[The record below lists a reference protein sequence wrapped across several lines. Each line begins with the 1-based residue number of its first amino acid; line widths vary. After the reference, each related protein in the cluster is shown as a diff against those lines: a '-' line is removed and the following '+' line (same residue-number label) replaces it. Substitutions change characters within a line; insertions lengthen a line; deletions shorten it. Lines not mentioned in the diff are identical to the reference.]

1 VEARLLEY
9 FLRVVEL
16 GSINRAA
23 LELNLSQPSL
33 SRWLSLLEREIGS
46 ALLIRTRQG
55 IRTTDAGQVLVE
67 RVQPVLRQLHLLR
80 DEIGK
85 KATSQVKL
93 GMPVSMQRVITAP
106 FAEEILRHQP
116 HITLRVYEGINN
128 AIRRW
133 MEEGLIDAGIMVLT
147 ERAPR
152 TFSALPLATE
162 RLMLVGDRNAGLRLD
177 VPVPLSRLNSADLI
191 LPGRPNAIRA
201 QVENA
206 IRRAGSAYRCRFEAE
221 TVALCLEL
229 TRRGLGYTVTPSCA
243 LHDRLLQDEELTA
256 APIRNLTVTW
266 ALHINRAREHSV
278 AVLALTAAL
287 RNFVVA
293 TIAAGEWRFAHVVG
307 QGRKRRKQVGT
318 VSG

>member
-1 VEARLLEY
+1 MEARLLEY

-23 LELNLSQPSL
+23 AELNLSQPSL

-85 KATSQVKL
+85 KATAQVTL
-93 GMPVSMQRVITAP
+93 GMPVSMQRVVTAP
-106 FAEEILRHQP
+106 FAEEILRNQP
-116 HITLRVYEGINN
+116 HISLRVYEGINN

-133 MEEGLIDAGIMVLT
+133 MEEGLLDAGIMVLT

-152 TFSALPLATE
+152 TFSAFPLATE
-162 RLMLVGDRNAGLRLD
+162 QLMLVGDCNARLRLD
-177 VPVPLSRLNSADLI
+177 TPVTLSRLDAADLI

-201 QVENA
+201 QIENA
-206 IRRAGSAYRCRFEAE
+206 IRRAGYAYRCRFEAE

-243 LHDRLLQDEELTA
+243 LDNRVFQDEDLTA

-278 AVLALTAAL
+278 AVRALTTAL

-293 TIAAGEWRFAHVVG
+293 TISARKWRFAQVVKVG
-307 QGRKRRKQVGT
+307 KRRKAV
-318 VSG
+318 

>member
-1 VEARLLEY
+1 MEARLLEY
-9 FLRVVEL
+9 FPRVVEL

-23 LELNLSQPSL
+23 AELNLSQPSL
-33 SRWLSLLEREIGS
+33 SRWLLLLEREIGS

-67 RVQPVLRQLHLLR
+67 RAQPVLRQLHLLR

-85 KATSQVKL
+85 KATSQVTL
-93 GMPVSMQRVITAP
+93 GMPVSMQRVVTAP
-106 FAEEILRHQP
+106 FAEAILRNQP
-116 HITLRVYEGINN
+116 HISLRVYEGINN

-133 MEEGLIDAGIMVLT
+133 MEEGLLDAGIMVLT

-152 TFSALPLATE
+152 TFSTFPLATE
-162 RLMLVGDRNAGLRLD
+162 QLMLVGDRKTGLRLD
-177 VPVPLSRLNSADLI
+177 TPIPLSRLDATELI

-201 QVENA
+201 QIENA
-206 IRRAGSAYRCRFEAE
+206 ISRAGYAYRCRFEAE

-229 TRRGLGYTVTPSCA
+229 TRRGLGYTVTPACA
-243 LHDRLLQDEELTA
+243 LHDRLLQNEDLAA

-278 AVLALTAAL
+278 AVRALTTAL
-287 RNFVVA
+287 RNFVIA
-293 TIAAGEWRFAHVVG
+293 TIAARKWRFAHAVKG
-307 QGRKRRKQVGT
+307 GKRRKAV
-318 VSG
+318 